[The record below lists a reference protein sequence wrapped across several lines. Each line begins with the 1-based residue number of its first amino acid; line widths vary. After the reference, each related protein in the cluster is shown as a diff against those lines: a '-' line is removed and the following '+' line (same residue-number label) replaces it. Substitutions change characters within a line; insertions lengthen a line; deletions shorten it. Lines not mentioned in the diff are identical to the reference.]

1 MPQPGAPRLPVTDHK
16 ARLSWR
22 EMCHRGVSS
31 TGRTWLLLSVVLFY
45 GFFRISMDMLPT
57 STLQPHLDS
66 SGAFFIWVILSIAST
81 ALTVIMITFIARK
94 LRGAL
99 NKN

>member
-1 MPQPGAPRLPVTDHK
+1 MTDHK
-16 ARLSWR
+16 VGLSWR
-22 EMCHRGVSS
+22 EMCYRAVSP
-31 TGRTWLLLSVVLFY
+31 TGRTWLLLSFVLFY
-45 GFFRISMDMLPT
+45 GFFRISIYMLPT

-66 SGAFFIWVILSIAST
+66 PGAFFIWVILSIAAT
-81 ALTVIMITFIARK
+81 TLTVITIAFFART